1 MSQKIPLKLAS
12 LFLFM
17 TLPSLALG
25 QQVSQIKGTKAL
37 IELSGTSASPGQEF
51 FTLDSNGK
59 KKSILKIK
67 QVKGDKAIAE
77 ITKGTAEVGHTLK
90 AKGAPA
96 VDNSASED
104 SAATS
109 SSSEEPRQDRATRPR
124 GFLGSIFKRGTNGGI
139 LGGLAQ
145 SSMSLTAKSGASSE
159 DITMTGNS
167 FNALGFY
174 DLDMSPMFTTRLKAG
189 LETFEVSSS
198 TSTPAVCS
206 NSTSCD
212 AGFTYLSGEAT
223 AHFNLLRGKTRV
235 WVGGGMAFFFTLAK
249 KTSVSN
255 LETSNQTNQMFLL
268 GAGSDIGL
276 TNGVFIPVSFEYGF
290 FPTSSGVKASMMLLH
305 AGYGWR
311 F

>member
-12 LFLFM
+12 FFLF
-17 TLPSLALG
+17 TALTSLAFG

-37 IELSGTSASPGQEF
+37 VELSGTSASPGQEF
-51 FTLDSNGK
+51 YTLDSNGK

-90 AKGAPA
+90 AKGAPV
-96 VDNSASED
+96 VDSSASED
-104 SAATS
+104 SSAA
-109 SSSEEPRQDRATRPR
+109 SEEPRQDRAPRPR
-124 GFLGSIFKRGTNGGI
+124 GFLGSLFKRGTNGGV

-145 SSMSLTAKSGASSE
+145 STMSLSAKSGASSE

-167 FNALGFY
+167 FNVLGFY
-174 DLDMSPMFTTRLKAG
+174 DLDLSPMFTTRLKAG
-189 LETFEVSSS
+189 LETFEASSS
-198 TSTPAVCS
+198 TNTPAVCS
-206 NSTSCD
+206 NSSSCN

-235 WVGGGMAFFFTLAK
+235 WIGGGMTFFFTLAK

-255 LETSNQTNQMFLL
+255 LDTSNQTNQMFLL
-268 GAGSDIGL
+268 GSGSDIGL
-276 TNGVFIPVSFEYGF
+276 TNGAFVPVSFEYGF
-290 FPTSSGVKASMMLLH
+290 FPTSSGVKASMMILR